1 MEAKD
6 WITLVS
12 IASTFFIALLTLV
25 LNYRRE
31 IRQEIE
37 RKKELI
43 HEHELK
49 LKEKEFELRYSKLH
63 EKRVQT
69 LAELYERLASVNEK
83 INSVASL
90 LDIVQDPIV
99 ISTVTEKA
107 NTEYKDCSLFFAKN
121 RLYFSKELAEA
132 IEKILSEINLFSNK
146 VFWDVALKDYDK
158 LKSTL
163 VEWQEKKVAI
173 DSALKNIE
181 HDFREM
187 FGSESLAK
195 KKAG

>member
-187 FGSESLAK
+187 LGSESLAK
-195 KKAG
+195 QKAG

>member
-6 WITLVS
+6 WITIAS
-12 IASTFFIALLTLV
+12 IASTFFIALLTLI
-25 LNYRRE
+25 LNHKRE
-31 IRQEIE
+31 VRQEIE
-37 RKKELI
+37 RKQALL

-49 LKEKEFELRYSKLH
+49 LKEREFELRYSKLH

-83 INSVASL
+83 INGVASL
-90 LDIVQDPIV
+90 LEFTQDSIV
-99 ISTVTEKA
+99 IDNIAEKA
-107 NTEYKDCSLFFAKN
+107 STEHQDCSLFFAKN
-121 RLYFSKELAEA
+121 RLYFSKELAES

-146 VFWDVALKDYDK
+146 VFWDVGLKDYDR

-163 VEWQEKKVAI
+163 VEWQDKKAAI

-181 HDFREM
+181 YEFREM
-187 FGSESLAK
+187 LGSESLAK
-195 KKAG
+195 QKTG